1 MIFKFQLNVE
11 AKEGEVKY
19 PDASCKKDDN
29 IYARDWLI
37 ETLKQ
42 SIYMRYEYIINHNIN
57 NHTKGTVDSSTFNIQ
72 QMEEINKI
80 EKLISSITEVTIQ
93 K

>member
-1 MIFKFQLNVE
+1 MIFKFQVDVE
-11 AKEGEVKY
+11 IKEGEIKY
-19 PDASCKKDDN
+19 PEASLEKPDN
-29 IYARDWLI
+29 VYARDWLI

-57 NHTKGTVDSSTFNIQ
+57 NQENGAASGSTFNIQ
-72 QMEEINKI
+72 QMEEIRKI
-80 EKLISSITEVTIQ
+80 EKLISSILELSN